1 MIYYD
6 RRHAK
11 MNQRSTKIVQLL
23 SKEKDEIT
31 VSGFVEYFQVSQK
44 TIRNDMK
51 EINEILDK
59 NKRGMIDIKSGGLVS
74 IPADFKDSLSLLLE
88 GNFYNYKLSKEERK
102 KVASAIIVNSAD
114 YITLAAIADRLMVS
128 RATVINDL
136 KEIKKFI
143 RKGNLEVISHANKGL
158 RIDGLESDRRRF
170 LFELLRPT
178 LRTYDNH
185 KNIISEYVHVQ
196 SGDINIIQKIIAE
209 QERCY
214 KKFLPDNSFRE
225 ILLYLRIL
233 INRNKLGEFLEPQPE
248 INSDNYM
255 FSMDILKYVSQ
266 YCDVVISDDDIK
278 NFSTF
283 LDEVRFKNNGTFNK
297 NTMIIQ
303 MITRQYI
310 STVSTE
316 LGINLNVD
324 YDFFENLSNHLESIF
339 SAPPMD
345 YPEAD
350 IIDEVLEDNQDVLD
364 VVIDQMPVI
373 YKFTERKLTEI
384 EVKYIAIHVCA
395 AIERKKNKE
404 VSFRVIVACHAGI
417 GTSILLLEKLKRHF
431 KFRVVDVISAHEA
444 INIKPNAADFV
455 ISTVPLESCPL
466 EYVVVSAA
474 FNDADYIRVGNRIDA
489 LRNSR
494 NIPDGTEDDKLNASE
509 LLEEI
514 TPVINE
520 LVEPKD
526 QARVVMKELR
536 KVVRNYFKQSVE
548 NDANIISPSLHHLLR
563 ASDIEVDVECTDWKD
578 AIRRSAEQL
587 VDQGYIEDRYVD
599 AMIESVNEY
608 GPYIVLSPGFA
619 MPHAKVEEGSIRLGM
634 HLIRLKNPVPFGVEE
649 LDPIEFVCCLSA
661 IDHRSYLK
669 AFFNLVNMLKDEE
682 YRKKLVK
689 EVVDMVKTTPEAA
702 RYFNVMKS
710 IMLSGNSAILSE
722 LSVIKQQI
730 KSARPGSKEYR

>member
-1 MIYYD
+1 
-6 RRHAK
+6 

-31 VSGFVEYFQVSQK
+31 VSGFAEYFQVSQK

-59 NKRGMIDIKSGGLVS
+59 NKRGMIDIKSGGIVS

-178 LRTYDNH
+178 LRSYDNH
-185 KNIISEYVHVQ
+185 KNIISEHVHVQ

-214 KKFLPDNSFRE
+214 KKFLPDNSFKE

-233 INRNKLGEFLEPQPE
+233 VNRNKLGEFLELQPE

-255 FSMDILKYVSQ
+255 FSMDILKYISQ

-310 STVSTE
+310 SSISAE

-404 VSFRVIVACHAGI
+404 VPFRVIVACHAGI

-444 INIKPNAADFV
+444 INIKPNAA
-455 ISTVPLESCPL
+455 
-466 EYVVVSAA
+466 
-474 FNDADYIRVGNRIDA
+474 
-489 LRNSR
+489 
-494 NIPDGTEDDKLNASE
+494 E

-536 KVVRNYFKQSVE
+536 KVVRNYFKQSIE
-548 NDANIISPSLHHLLR
+548 NNANIISPSLHHLLR
-563 ASDIEVDVECTDWKD
+563 ASDIEVDVKCTDWKD
-578 AIRRSAEQL
+578 AIRKSAKQL
-587 VDQGYIEDRYVD
+587 VEQGYIEDRYVD

-669 AFFNLVNMLKDEE
+669 AFFNIVNMLKDEI
-682 YRKKLVK
+682 YRKKLH
-689 EVVDMVKTTPEAA
+689 EAA
-702 RYFNVMKS
+702 DGEE
-710 IMLSGNSAILSE
+710 I
-722 LSVIKQQI
+722 
-730 KSARPGSKEYR
+730 ARIIEQYEYNIVE

>member
-1 MIYYD
+1 
-6 RRHAK
+6 

-31 VSGFVEYFQVSQK
+31 VSGFAEYFQVSQK

-59 NKRGMIDIKSGGLVS
+59 NKRGTIDIKSGGLVS

-178 LRTYDNH
+178 LRSYDNH
-185 KNIISEYVHVQ
+185 KNIISEHVH
-196 SGDINIIQKIIAE
+196 SGIIQLDPFKTFQTIRPFKHPFQYTNKNIIQKIIAE

-214 KKFLPDNSFRE
+214 KKFLPDNSFKE

-233 INRNKLGEFLEPQPE
+233 INRNKLGEFLELQPE

-255 FSMDILKYVSQ
+255 FSMDILKYISQ

-310 STVSTE
+310 SSISAE

-404 VSFRVIVACHAGI
+404 ISFRVIVACHAGI

-455 ISTVPLESCPL
+455 ISTVPLDSCSL

-494 NIPDGTEDDKLNASE
+494 NIPDGTEDDKLNAAE

-536 KVVRNYFKQSVE
+536 KVVRNYFKQSIE
-548 NDANIISPSLHHLLR
+548 NNANIISPSLHHLLR
-563 ASDIEVDVECTDWKD
+563 ASDIEVDVKCTDWKD
-578 AIRRSAEQL
+578 AIRKSAKQL
-587 VDQGYIEDRYVD
+587 VEQGYIEDRYVD

-669 AFFNLVNMLKDEE
+669 AFFNIVNMLKDEI
-682 YRKKLVK
+682 YRKKLH
-689 EVVDMVKTTPEAA
+689 EAA
-702 RYFNVMKS
+702 DGEE
-710 IMLSGNSAILSE
+710 I
-722 LSVIKQQI
+722 
-730 KSARPGSKEYR
+730 ARIIEQYEYNIVE